1 MNKINKSTKVRLRL
15 KEIMQERALTQV
27 KLSEMSGISR
37 ISIGNLVNG
46 ASGITF
52 ASIEALCSALRIP
65 VEQLITYVDT
75 NSDTQ
80 TGA

>member
-1 MNKINKSTKVRLRL
+1 MNKINESTKVKLRL

-37 ISIGNLVNG
+37 ISIGNLING

-52 ASIEALCSALRIP
+52 ASIQALCVALD
-65 VEQLITYVDT
+65 ITPADLFEYT
-75 NSDTQ
+75 KTPMS
-80 TGA
+80 